1 MKYEI
6 FGHLDIEDVIEL
18 DDNLTEKEV
27 EEYLKEYIF
36 GFLEWGY
43 KKKSE

>member
-6 FGHLDIEDVIEL
+6 FGRLDIEDVIEL

-27 EEYLKEYIF
+27 EEYLEEYML
-36 GFLEWGY
+36 GFLDWGY
-43 KKKSE
+43 KEKSE